1 MDYADLK
8 SRLRHV
14 LVTDPS
20 PETTPAARKEAE
32 RAAEEAPRREDR
44 AAFCWILAQHCAN
57 HAEFDASEK
66 WIDEARRLSAGIPL
80 LEANTAYIYAT
91 MLNRQRKGV
100 EAIAVLAPFLQSEIK
115 ESDMS
120 LAARMYTL
128 LAGLYDS
135 VGDVELAEQTFQTA
149 LELREKQGD
158 LNGLAVVNYNYAEFC
173 ARQDDEGRALEHFVR
188 AYEIEKELGH
198 DGALAQSAVQ
208 IALLFAKQGL
218 RDDALKYYQEAV
230 DASLRSGVPIVIA
243 FVKAN
248 GASVYER
255 LGDETARLT
264 SLLDAK
270 TYLDRYP
277 FDNIRGEVL
286 GNLGSMYAKRK
297 DFDRAEPLLK
307 KALSISESQNHPYA
321 VGHWLSVYG
330 EMLSEQG
337 RHEEAIPILERAVQ
351 ISSGVKAHV
360 NTLRSFSELA
370 RAHAA
375 LGHSSESARML
386 SEWASTYVQEHNADV
401 EQRLRAMQRQ
411 RERERKAQEAEIYRL
426 KNVELSTA
434 MTKLEKVNTELRE
447 LAVEKDEF
455 MAIAAHDLRNP
466 LADMRGMLLTMISH
480 FDVLGKDD
488 VLDICKDLL
497 ATTTRM
503 SATVHAF
510 LEISRTDRR
519 SSGITTERLD
529 LVHLAHRAVERHG
542 SRAESKQMKIRID
555 TAESSLFANGD
566 ASIVEA
572 VLDNLLSNAIK
583 YAPAETEVVIKVK
596 NLQNESMIC
605 VCDQGPGVPKSEQ
618 PKLFTKYARLAIS
631 EGKEDSLGLG
641 LYLAKRM
648 AERMNGR
655 LVYEDRP
662 EGGAC
667 FALYIQQTP
676 A

>member
-1 MDYADLK
+1 MDYAQLK
-8 SRLRHV
+8 SQLRQA
-14 LVTDPS
+14 LVTDPK
-20 PETTPAARKEAE
+20 PETTAAARKEAE

-57 HAEFDASEK
+57 HAEFEASEK

-91 MLNRQRKGV
+91 MLNRQRKAV
-100 EAIAVLAPFLQSEIK
+100 EAIDVLAPFMQLDLREQ
-115 ESDMS
+115 DVS

-128 LAGLYDS
+128 MAGLYDS
-135 VGDVELAEQTFQTA
+135 VGDVDLAEQTFQMA
-149 LELREKQGD
+149 LDLREQQGD
-158 LNGLAVVNYNYAEFC
+158 QHGLAVVSYNYAEFC

-188 AYEIEKELGH
+188 AYEIERELGH
-198 DGALAQSAVQ
+198 DGSLAQSAVQ

-218 RDDALKYYQEAV
+218 REDALRYYQESV
-230 DASLRSGVPIVIA
+230 EASLRSGVPIVIA

-248 GASVYER
+248 GASIFER
-255 LGDETARLT
+255 LNDETARLT

-286 GNLGSMYAKRK
+286 GNLGSMYVKRGEHE
-297 DFDRAEPLLK
+297 RAEPLLK
-307 KALSISESQNHPYA
+307 RALTISEEQNHPYA
-321 VGHWLSVYG
+321 IGHWLCVYG
-330 EMLSEQG
+330 EMLNAQH
-337 RHEEAIPILERAVQ
+337 RHEEAVPVLEHAVKV
-351 ISSGVKAHV
+351 SSSVKSHV
-360 NTLRSFSELA
+360 NSLRAFSELA
-370 RAHAA
+370 KAHAA
-375 LGHSSESARML
+375 LGQSSESARML
-386 SEWASTYVQEHNADV
+386 SEWASTYIEEHNADV
-401 EQRLRAMQRQ
+401 EQRLRTVQRK

-426 KNVELSTA
+426 KNVELSAA
-434 MTKLEKVNTELRE
+434 MTKLEDLNTELRE
-447 LAVEKDEF
+447 IAVEKDEF

-480 FDVLGKDD
+480 FDVLGKED
-488 VLDICKDLL
+488 VLDICKELL

-519 SSGITTERLD
+519 SSGVATERLD
-529 LVHLAHRAVERHG
+529 LVHLAHRAVERHS
-542 SRAESKQMKIRID
+542 SRAEGKRMKLHVD
-555 TAESSLFANGD
+555 ASESSLFATGD

-583 YAPAETEVVIKVK
+583 YAPADTNIVIGVK
-596 NLQNESMIC
+596 TVNGEPMIC
-605 VCDQGPGVPKSEQ
+605 VCDEGPGVPKSEQ
-618 PKLFTKYARLAIS
+618 PKLFTKYARLALS

-648 AERMNGR
+648 AERMNAR

-667 FALYIQQTP
+667 FAIYIQQTP